1 MQPSTTTHDNRK
13 QETLQTLLNHATNHD
28 HPQPAITLPSQP
40 QPPRTS
46 HNLAANNHKNP
57 QPAIILL

>member
-1 MQPSTTTHDNRK
+1 MTTHDNRK

-46 HNLAANNHKNP
+46 HNLLPTTTKTHN
-57 QPAIILL
+57 QP

>member
-1 MQPSTTTHDNRK
+1 MQPSTTTHDNKK

-28 HPQPAITLPSQP
+28 HPQPAITLPSQL

-46 HNLAANNHKNP
+46 HNFAANTHKNP
-57 QPAIILL
+57 RPAIILL